1 MIIDTIKEKV
11 LTTEWNFADLL
22 KLDDLCNSLSKSIYG
37 ASDLEDLLRLA
48 WDTPISALN
57 FKDTFHLG
65 DYFEQAATL
74 RIRTLLK
81 EQFQIYFENAKVS
94 FNYPEEEKE
103 EVKPIK
109 SEPAQLPE
117 KKRKKKEKQP
127 KDETGVSMPKGVKR
141 L

>member
-1 MIIDTIKEKV
+1 MIIDKIKEKV
-11 LTTEWNFADLL
+11 LTTEWNFSDLL
-22 KLDDLCNSLSKSIYG
+22 KLDDLCNSLSRSIYTD
-37 ASDLEDLLRLA
+37 SDLEDLLRLA
-48 WDTPISALN
+48 WDTPFSELN
-57 FKDTFHLG
+57 FKDTYHLG

-94 FNYPEEEKE
+94 FNYSEEKE

-117 KKRKKKEKQP
+117 KKGKKKEKQP
-127 KDETGVSMPKGVKR
+127 KDNTGVSMPKGVKR
-141 L
+141 V

>member
-1 MIIDTIKEKV
+1 MITDKIKQKV

-22 KLDDLCNSLSKSIYG
+22 KLDDLCNSLSKSIYND
-37 ASDLEDLLRLA
+37 SDLEDLLRLA

-57 FKDTFHLG
+57 FKDTYHLG

-94 FNYPEEEKE
+94 FNYPEEKE
-103 EVKPIK
+103 EPTSIK
-109 SEPAQLPE
+109 AKPAQLPE
-117 KKRKKKEKQP
+117 KKDKKKEKVE
-127 KDETGVSMPKGVKR
+127 KSKK
-141 L
+141 

>member
-1 MIIDTIKEKV
+1 MITDKIKEKV

-22 KLDDLCNSLSKSIYG
+22 KLDDLCNSLSRSIYND
-37 ASDLEDLLRLA
+37 SDLEDLLRLA
-48 WDTPISALN
+48 WDTPISTLD
-57 FKDTFHLG
+57 FKDTYHLG

-94 FNYPEEEKE
+94 FNYSEEKE

-117 KKRKKKEKQP
+117 KKGKKKEKES
-127 KDETGVSMPKGVKR
+127 KDDTGISMPMGVK
-141 L
+141 